1 MNLIR
6 PPIPHGETVSAT
18 GSQATPRDVE
28 TTRSLIAAHDGPVI
42 VDFDETLYLRNSTE
56 DFLDSARPGWLAK
69 IILKGLDV
77 IKPWRFTGGSATR
90 DNWRVVVL
98 GLLLPWIWL
107 IWHWRAPRLA
117 RAWRNTE
124 LIGYLH
130 GRDDVVVASIGFR
143 AIITPLLKAMEIGGT
158 PPLVACRI
166 LALRDRIVGK
176 AALLSRTHG
185 NVFIQ
190 QSLVVTDSQDDAAL
204 LAICAHPCLT
214 IWPKAHWREALSG
227 VYLPFEYLSRVKR
240 PGSRYVWTSIIQ
252 EDYAF
257 WILASLGA
265 GIAFGLHAGGL
276 ALLLVS
282 FWAVYETGYV
292 DNDRIGLRFEADP
305 KLSATFSSH
314 KVATPALAPWV
325 WAAITGYLGL
335 ALLAASWL
343 PPVSGMLAW
352 AGVLIAT
359 FLCFRAFNRIDKRS
373 RIWLFGLLQ
382 TARISA
388 FAAVLPISII
398 GAAGLAAHFVALWV
412 PYLVYRLMP
421 DKEWPEFPV
430 FTMRLFCFVIFA
442 GFVALASP
450 LSTAD
455 LGIASAFL
463 VWNLLRTRRELPAV
477 IHQAHRIDR
486 TERQE

>member
-6 PPIPHGETVSAT
+6 TSIPHGEDVTRMV
-18 GSQATPRDVE
+18 PRDVD
-28 TTRSLIAAHDGPVI
+28 TTRTLIAGHRGPVI

-90 DNWRVVVL
+90 DNWRVAVL

-107 IWHWRAPRLA
+107 SWHWRAPRLA
-117 RAWRNTE
+117 REWRNAA
-124 LIGYLH
+124 LIEDLH
-130 GRDDVVVASIGFR
+130 GHDDVVVASIGFR
-143 AIITPLLKAMEIGGT
+143 AIINPLLKAMAIDT
-158 PPLVACRI
+158 APPLVACRI
-166 LALRDRIVGK
+166 LALRDRITGK
-176 AALLSRTHG
+176 CAMLSRTYG
-185 NVFIQ
+185 DAFIRE
-190 QSLVVTDSQDDAAL
+190 SLVVTDSHDDSAL
-204 LAICAHPCLT
+204 LAASACPCLT
-214 IWPKAHWREALSG
+214 IWPNAHWREALSG

-292 DNDRIGLRFEADP
+292 DNDQAASRFEADP
-305 KLSATFSSH
+305 KLSVTFSSH
-314 KVATPALAPWV
+314 QVATPPLAPWI
-325 WAAITGYLGL
+325 WAMITGYLGL
-335 ALLAASWL
+335 AVLAASWL
-343 PPVSGMLAW
+343 PPVTGMLAW

-359 FLCFRAFNRIDKRS
+359 FLGFRAFNRVDKRS

-388 FAAVLPISII
+388 FAAVLPISVI
-398 GAAGLAAHFVALWV
+398 GAAGLAAHFVALWI

-421 DKEWPEFPV
+421 GKDWPELPV
-430 FTMRLFCFVIFA
+430 FTMRLFCFVIFG
-442 GFVALASP
+442 GFIALATP
-450 LSTAD
+450 LATAD
-455 LGIASAFL
+455 LGIAAAFL
-463 VWNLLRTRRELPAV
+463 IWNLLRTRKELPG
-477 IHQAHRIDR
+477 ILRQAHRIDI
-486 TERQE
+486 TEGKG